1 MDFRQYGRWL
11 AIALLALALWLMWWS
26 QAERQVRR
34 AQARLL
40 DAVASR
46 DFQALERLL
55 AEDYRDAWEHDKAI
69 VLQRVPQ
76 VFEQFV
82 LLDVEGELH
91 GVEELPEGWNVRQKI
106 TVKGLGGGLAMYARD
121 EVNRLKE
128 PFTMS
133 WRKRSWK
140 PWDWELTRI
149 EQPELRIPAHY

>member
-40 DAVASR
+40 DAVESR